1 MKLKWLQKKELG
13 TLHSAVIV
21 VMFFL
26 FFSVIIMVKKLQRKF
41 PANLTNMLSSFTF
54 HNRLP

>member
-13 TLHSAVIV
+13 TLNSAVIV
-21 VMFFL
+21 VMFF
-26 FFSVIIMVKKLQRKF
+26 FSCYYNGKKLQRKF

>member
-13 TLHSAVIV
+13 TLNSAVIV
-21 VMFFL
+21 FMFF
-26 FFSVIIMVKKLQRKF
+26 FFCYYSGKKIPRKF